1 MKQQLLALA
10 LAPVLALSFA
20 AAASATT
27 LTFDD
32 IGADGFV
39 PANYGGLDW
48 SQGDWF
54 NFGGAQDPYT
64 AHSGDYRIVSG
75 FMDADSATTI
85 RSATPIHFDGA
96 WFAGLDGA
104 TVTFNLFYQGAL
116 VATSATLDPS
126 GTPTFLASGYAGLVD
141 QIVVASPA
149 QGSYV
154 MDDFTF
160 TAAVPE
166 PQTVALML
174 AGLCFVSGIARVRN
188 RR

>member
-1 MKQQLLALA
+1 MKQLLLLVPA
-10 LAPVLALSFA
+10 LALSFA
-20 AAASATT
+20 GAASATT
-27 LTFDD
+27 LSFDD

-39 PANYGGLDW
+39 AANYGGLDW

-54 NFGGAQDPYT
+54 AFGEAQDPYT
-64 AHSGDYRIVSG
+64 AHSGDYRVLSG
-75 FMDADSATTI
+75 FGDSDSATTI

-96 WFAGLDGA
+96 WFAGLGGA
-104 TVTFNLFYQGAL
+104 TVTFNLYYQGAL
-116 VATSATLDPS
+116 VSTSATLDPS
-126 GTPTFLASGYAGLVD
+126 SKPSFLASGYAGLVD
-141 QIVVASPA
+141 QIVVASPG

-160 TAAVPE
+160 TSAVPE

-174 AGLCFVSGIARVRN
+174 AGLCFVSGVARVRS